1 MDKDPGLPPGGLDQI
16 FRQYERIKRNGKR
29 DDGPP
34 PWEPE
39 PDQMPAQ
46 PAGTPQAAPAKDM
59 SPKGGVFNTPT
70 PPPQKPAPEPPQK
83 PPEEEIT
90 DAEGL
95 RRAYSSPDRLYK
107 HGDRLYIAGTTW
119 EDPKMDVS
127 RPPWYTILLKGPF
140 PQEIPDDFSLNDAVD
155 DLKIPEFKT
164 RDIER
169 YRDAKKFLEA
179 HPDVK
184 QLIGHSMGSSVA
196 LQLNADFHDRFETR
210 TYAAPVFHLLPG
222 SDSSD
227 PRDERFRTF
236 GDPVAMF
243 DNAASE
249 TVVKPTLNPLELHSY
264 SNYGDV
270 GLSPGTRQDGSARQG

>member
-1 MDKDPGLPPGGLDQI
+1 MDPRKDPALPPGGLDQI
-16 FRQYERIKRNGKR
+16 FRQYERIKRNGLR

-39 PDQMPAQ
+39 PDQMPARQ
-46 PAGTPQAAPAKDM
+46 PAPKTSPQADVKDM
-59 SPKGGVFNTPT
+59 SRPT
-70 PPPQKPAPEPPQK
+70 PQQPAPPQK

-127 RPPWYTILLKGPF
+127 RPPWYTILLKGLF

-169 YRDAKKFLEA
+169 YRDAKKFLQA
-179 HPDVK
+179 HPEVK

-196 LQLNADFHDRFETR
+196 LQLNADFRNRFETR

-227 PRDERFRTF
+227 PKDQRFRTF

-264 SNYGDV
+264 NNFGDV
-270 GLSPGTRQDGSARQG
+270 GLSPGTRQGRKR

>member
-1 MDKDPGLPPGGLDQI
+1 LPDK
-16 FRQYERIKRNGKR
+16 
-29 DDGPP
+29 PP
-34 PWEPE
+34 P
-39 PDQMPAQ
+39 D
-46 PAGTPQAAPAKDM
+46 
-59 SPKGGVFNTPT
+59 
-70 PPPQKPAPEPPQK
+70 
-83 PPEEEIT
+83 EIT

-127 RPPWYTILLKGPF
+127 RPPWYTILLKGLF

-196 LQLNADFHDRFETR
+196 LQLNADFRNRFETR

-227 PRDERFRTF
+227 PKDERFRTF

-264 SNYGDV
+264 NNYGDV
-270 GLSPGTRQDGSARQG
+270 GLS

>member
-1 MDKDPGLPPGGLDQI
+1 
-16 FRQYERIKRNGKR
+16 
-29 DDGPP
+29 
-34 PWEPE
+34 
-39 PDQMPAQ
+39 
-46 PAGTPQAAPAKDM
+46 
-59 SPKGGVFNTPT
+59 
-70 PPPQKPAPEPPQK
+70 
-83 PPEEEIT
+83 
-90 DAEGL
+90 
-95 RRAYSSPDRLYK
+95 
-107 HGDRLYIAGTTW
+107 
-119 EDPKMDVS
+119 MDVS
-127 RPPWYTILLKGPF
+127 RPPWYTILLKGLF

-196 LQLNADFHDRFETR
+196 LQLNADFRNRFETR

-227 PRDERFRTF
+227 PNDERFRTF

-264 SNYGDV
+264 ANYGDV
-270 GLSPGTRQDGSARQG
+270 GLSPGTRQGRKR

>member
-1 MDKDPGLPPGGLDQI
+1 MDLRRDPALPPGGLDQI
-16 FRQYERIKRNGKR
+16 FRQYERIKRNGKL
-29 DDGPP
+29 GPP

-39 PDQMPAQ
+39 PDQMPHPAQAPAQQ
-46 PAGTPQAAPAKDM
+46 PAP
-59 SPKGGVFNTPT
+59 
-70 PPPQKPAPEPPQK
+70 PAPQQPVPKPPQK

-127 RPPWYTILLKGPF
+127 RPPWYTILLKGLF

-169 YRDAKKFLEA
+169 YQDAKKFLEA

-196 LQLNADFHDRFETR
+196 LQLNADFRDRFETR

-222 SDSSD
+222 EDSD
-227 PRDERFRTF
+227 PKDERFRTF
-236 GDPVAMF
+236 GDPVAIF
-243 DNAASE
+243 DNAAD

-264 SNYGDV
+264 ANYGDM
-270 GLSPGTRQDGSARQG
+270 GLSPGTRQGKR